1 MALPP
6 SPLPTP
12 PSPLVVAIDGPA
24 GSGKSTV
31 ARQLADALHWAY
43 LDTGAMYRAVTVRAL
58 DAGIDPGDTARI
70 VALTRAADLH
80 LDPRTGHVS
89 IDGHDVTDVIRTAR
103 VGGAVSSVAAVAEVR
118 DVMVAHQRR
127 FAQENGR
134 IVAEGRDIQTVV
146 FPEAVLKVFL
156 DATETVRVE
165 RRVAEMRR
173 KDPDLD
179 PSRVQRELADRD
191 RMDRGR
197 ELAPLK
203 AAPDAVHL
211 DTTRL
216 TPAKVLEELLRLV
229 RSRVPPDAT
238 A

>member
-1 MALPP
+1 MVPPPTPSLPA
-6 SPLPTP
+6 SPLI
-12 PSPLVVAIDGPA
+12 VAIDGPA

-58 DAGIDPGDTARI
+58 DQGIDPGDVDRV

-80 LDPRTGHVS
+80 LDPRTGHVQ
-89 IDGHDVTDVIRTAR
+89 IDGVDVTEVIRTPR
-103 VGGAVSSVAAVAEVR
+103 VNDAVSRVAAMGEVR
-118 DVMVAHQRR
+118 EVMVAHQRR
-127 FAQENGR
+127 FARENGR

-146 FPEAVLKVFL
+146 FPEAVLKVYL
-156 DATETVRVE
+156 DASEDVRVD

-179 PSRVQRELADRD
+179 AASVRRALADRD

-203 AAPDAVHL
+203 AAPDAVLL
-211 DTTRL
+211 DTSDL
-216 TPAKVLEELLRLV
+216 TPGKVLERLERLV